1 MNRPDYVH
9 MENLIIGAITGIC
22 RNDNVNRQQE
32 MTGMIDFLGKMHS
45 TAVMTLSGAVLMSA
59 KIERDKD
66 DPDQERVDQMLTAV
80 KTLVE
85 AVDADFSMQLRTRIL
100 ALVEAHD
107 LPDPLTAKPS
117 DSQ

>member
-1 MNRPDYVH
+1 MNKPDYVH

-22 RNDNVNRQQE
+22 RNDNVNRQAE

-59 KIERDKD
+59 KMELDKD
-66 DPDQERVDQMLTAV
+66 KPDQKRVDQMLHAV

-85 AVDADFSMQLRTRIL
+85 AVDADFSMQLRERIL
-100 ALVEAHD
+100 ALVRDHD
-107 LPDPLTAKPS
+107 LPDPLTTK
-117 DSQ
+117 Q